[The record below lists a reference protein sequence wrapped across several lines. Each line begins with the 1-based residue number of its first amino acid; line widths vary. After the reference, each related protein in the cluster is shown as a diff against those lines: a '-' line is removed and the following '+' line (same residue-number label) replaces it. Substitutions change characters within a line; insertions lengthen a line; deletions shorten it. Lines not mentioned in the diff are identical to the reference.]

1 MRGGYPACRVASRWN
16 DGGAATAATRRAVAC
31 TGPGRGAVGRAAT
44 RRRFHAGCDD
54 DTIFD
59 RSGFLNVVSW
69 AAASRMGI
77 SAKQN
82 SSCSNED
89 LLARAEALVPTLRER
104 AHETSE
110 ARQLP
115 AATIA
120 DFWEAGLFDLLKPK
134 KFGGREVGI
143 DTVFRI
149 AGTLARGDGSAGW
162 VWNLLAMHDL
172 LAALLPKE
180 AQHEYWAGNRT
191 LGASSFAANG
201 RATVATG
208 GLKLSG
214 KWSFC
219 SGVDHADWMLL
230 GTKCEVPGADMRNPQ
245 VRWVLVPKS
254 DCRVVDDWFVLGLRG
269 SGSKSVVISDAFVPE
284 HRTVL
289 YDDLV
294 AGRAP
299 GGDVHD
305 GPLYRAPVWSVFPLG
320 ICAPAIGI
328 ARGACESFI
337 QEFKTR
343 VYGMEYAPQAKNPA
357 VQMRVAEATALADA
371 ADLLYQRALTQTVD
385 TIMAGQTLSREARV
399 RSRRDQCYAV
409 LSATRAVEL
418 LLGAQGGKGL
428 FETSHVQRAVRD
440 LHALSAHIMAGW
452 DMAALN
458 FGQVILGGPP
468 ANPFY

>member
-1 MRGGYPACRVASRWN
+1 
-16 DGGAATAATRRAVAC
+16 
-31 TGPGRGAVGRAAT
+31 
-44 RRRFHAGCDD
+44 
-54 DTIFD
+54 
-59 RSGFLNVVSW
+59 VSSVT
-69 AAASRMGI
+69 ASRMGT

-89 LLARAEALVPTLRER
+89 LLARAEALTPTLRER

-110 ARQLP
+110 ARKLP
-115 AATIA
+115 ATTIA
-120 DFWEAGLFDLLKPK
+120 DFWEAGLFNLLKPK
-134 KFGGREVGI
+134 KFGGLEVRI

-149 AGTLARGDGSAGW
+149 AGILARGDGSAAW

-172 LAALLPKE
+172 LGALLPEE
-180 AQHEYWAGNRT
+180 AQHEYWAGDKT

-201 RATVATG
+201 RATLATG
-208 GLKLSG
+208 GFKLSG

-230 GTKCEVPGADMRNPQ
+230 GAKCEVAGADIRNPQ

-254 DCRVVDDWFVLGLRG
+254 DCRVVDDWHVLGLRG
-269 SGSKSVVISDAFVPE
+269 SGSKSVVITHAFVPE

-289 YDDLV
+289 YEDLV

-299 GGDVHD
+299 GADVHP
-305 GPLYRAPVWSVFPLG
+305 GPLYRAPLWSVFPLG
-320 ICAPAIGI
+320 ICAPAVGI

-343 VYGMEYAPQAKNPA
+343 VYGMDYALQAKNPA
-357 VQMRVAEATALADA
+357 VQMRIAEATALADA

-385 TIMAGQTLSREARV
+385 TIMAGETLSLEARI
-399 RSRRDQCYAV
+399 RSRRDQSYAV
-409 LSATRAVEL
+409 LTATRAVER
-418 LLGAQGGKGL
+418 LLGAQGGTGL
-428 FETSHVQRAVRD
+428 YETSHVQRAMRD